1 MEPSRLAQLSLHAD
15 TDAHGRNGLGL
26 EGGKHGFVN
35 EVSIEE
41 AGRWEKGKHVDG
53 KHATCAKVR
62 VGGCVDGVGVESKL
76 TLSFGMGPWRDGETR
91 PTTCNSWQGFKVW
104 VWEGAQRSAV
114 QCSTAQWSRR
124 WVVEVY
130 WAAWRRLR
138 VAHAA
143 GACCGTTDTPY
154 DQPLPA
160 PARRLA
166 QIARRSWARTATP
179 TTSRPPP
186 PPSEAAMSSQ

>member
-15 TDAHGRNGLGL
+15 TDAHGRNGLGP

-53 KHATCAKVR
+53 KHATCAKVGG
-62 VGGCVDGVGVESKL
+62 GGCVDGVGVESKL
-76 TLSFGMGPWRDGETR
+76 TLSFGRGPWRGGETQC
-91 PTTCNSWQGFKVW
+91 PTCNSWQGFKVR
-104 VWEGAQRSAV
+104 VWEGVREV

-124 WVVEVY
+124 WLVEVY

-138 VAHAA
+138 VTHAA
-143 GACCGTTDTPY
+143 GACYCTTDTPY
-154 DQPLPA
+154 AQPLPA

-166 QIARRSWARTATP
+166 QMARRSWARTVTR